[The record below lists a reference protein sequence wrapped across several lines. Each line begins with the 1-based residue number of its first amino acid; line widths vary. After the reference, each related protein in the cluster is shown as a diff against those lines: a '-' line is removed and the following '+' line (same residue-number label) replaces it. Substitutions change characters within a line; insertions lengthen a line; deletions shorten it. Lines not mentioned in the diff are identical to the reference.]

1 MYYNYEWI
9 NDNICVHDSHK
20 MNFETIK
27 AKRLFLI
34 VHHTKDERQVNEAA
48 QKIISE
54 NYDYIGIFGEMALI
68 WKKAIEKFNDNK
80 KDIEIEITKIE
91 LMQMGYDIAMY
102 SKLYL
107 DEKIFLVSDDE
118 FFTVV
123 ANDILRI
130 IEGTGTFTVE
140 DWIKFKKGYEFNYNG
155 RDSIVVI
162 KKDGIYLGYL
172 SDLRKFSSLY
182 DLFKINN
189 EIFDGKAFIE
199 IWKEVKKFISG
210 RSWK

>member
-199 IWKEVKKFISG
+199 IWKEVKKQNNINE
-210 RSWK
+210 